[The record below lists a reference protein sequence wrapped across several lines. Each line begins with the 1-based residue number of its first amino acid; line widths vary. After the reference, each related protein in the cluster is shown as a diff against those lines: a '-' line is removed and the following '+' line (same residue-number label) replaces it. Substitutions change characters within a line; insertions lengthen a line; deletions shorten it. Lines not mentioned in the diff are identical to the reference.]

1 MVFAPD
7 TEVALRTVVNLVNS
21 AANGSEGLAT
31 QADLDRF
38 LAAEGFSGSRTRDG
52 DELESVRRL
61 RHELSELWTADEDAA
76 VETVNRLLREARAL
90 PQLVKHDDW
99 DWHLHATTPEAPLVY
114 RMSTEA
120 AMALADVIR
129 GKEMDR
135 MRTCEAEDC
144 DAAVLDLSRNR
155 SKRYCDT
162 GNCANRWKPSRGE
175 SATACCW
182 PWRLRGP
189 PTCWCSTS
197 RPTTS
202 TWRPSTCSRT
212 PWPP

>member
-7 TEVALRTVVNLVNS
+7 TEVALRTVVHLVNS
-21 AANGSEGLAT
+21 AANGGEGLGSV
-31 QADLDRF
+31 ADLDNF
-38 LAAEGFSGSRTRDG
+38 LAAEGVTGSRTRDN
-52 DELESVRRL
+52 DELTSVRQL
-61 RHELSELWTADEDAA
+61 RQQLSALWTADEDAA

-90 PQLVKHDDW
+90 PQLAKHDHW
-99 DWHLHATTPEAPLVY
+99 DWHLHATTREAPLVY

-135 MRTCEAEDC
+135 LRICEAEDC

-162 GNCANRWKPSRGE
+162 GNCANRAHVAAYRARQA
-175 SATACCW
+175 AT
-182 PWRLRGP
+182 G
-189 PTCWCSTS
+189 
-197 RPTTS
+197 
-202 TWRPSTCSRT
+202 
-212 PWPP
+212 

>member
-7 TEVALRTVVNLVNS
+7 TEVALRTVVNLINS
-21 AANGSEGLAT
+21 AANGSEGLASV
-31 QADLDRF
+31 ADLDQF
-38 LAAEGFSGSRTRDG
+38 LAAEGFTGSRTRD
-52 DELESVRRL
+52 DNELTSVRRL
-61 RHELSELWTADEDAA
+61 RQQLAALWTADEGSA
-76 VETVNRLLREARAL
+76 VDTVNRLLRDANAL

-99 DWHLHATTPEAPLVY
+99 DWHLHATTPEAPLVD

-162 GNCANRWKPSRGE
+162 GNCANRAHVAAYRARQAA
-175 SATACCW
+175 SA
-182 PWRLRGP
+182 
-189 PTCWCSTS
+189 
-197 RPTTS
+197 
-202 TWRPSTCSRT
+202 
-212 PWPP
+212 

>member
-7 TEVALRTVVNLVNS
+7 TEVALRSVVNLVNS
-21 AANGSEGLAT
+21 AANGSEGLVST
-31 QADLDRF
+31 EDLDHF
-38 LAAEGFSGSRTRDG
+38 LAAEGFSGSRTRDD
-52 DELESVRRL
+52 DELASVRRL
-61 RHELSELWTADEDAA
+61 RQQLAALWTADEDSA
-76 VETVNRLLREARAL
+76 VKTINRLLREARAL

-99 DWHLHATTPEAPLVY
+99 DWHLHATTPEAPLVD

-135 MRTCEAEDC
+135 MRICESEDC

-162 GNCANRWKPSRGE
+162 GNCANRAHVAAYRARQA
-175 SATACCW
+175 AT
-182 PWRLRGP
+182 G
-189 PTCWCSTS
+189 
-197 RPTTS
+197 
-202 TWRPSTCSRT
+202 
-212 PWPP
+212 